1 MMHRSARVGCACDPV
16 VSEPVVKQPL
26 AKQPLAKQALA
37 KQALAKQQIAKQQ
50 GLALLAVLFA
60 LTLLMLLA
68 LPFAISMSVGAD
80 AAMRDVEQTSTEQ
93 TSASVR
99 ELLLADVALS
109 HASVDPDPDFD
120 GLDEWP
126 RGVELPAAFAALE
139 DGGNVLLGGE
149 VQDLQRFASLD
160 SMSPL
165 MLANTIGTATRLGAD
180 LEPDAT
186 SMSVDD
192 ASSLPDQGY
201 LWLANEVVS
210 YDSIDGN
217 LLQGLQRGL
226 FRDQGFAD
234 GTEGVAARSLVLDY
248 RCVLAAI
255 WPYFA
260 PDRAGKRA
268 AYRSEREVLDIG
280 KAGLGTF
287 TMGELDAIDR
297 VFAVDAQSET
307 APTWGRPER
316 VFNALQGGLT
326 RTLMVKSAVHLSA
339 GSTVRIR
346 DLATGQV
353 EYGMLMTASTQRPGQ
368 AQLQLPSVFQLGL
381 LMPVAKSFKSV
392 DTVVEPLIPAP
403 VNINTA
409 PEDVLVALL
418 AHVRRSS
425 SLRINH
431 NNNARGTAPLHI
443 SPSEA
448 RELAAEIT
456 DLRGGRQVDGQ
467 TGSQT
472 GGRPFENWKDL
483 IDRLFVPK
491 LQAAGSSEE
500 RNKWIDLYRC
510 LRTGRDSVLEMGTS
524 PICFKSGP
532 WVTYRAAA
540 SRSRSLV
547 ALGVVGR
554 HERTGL
560 AAVLPGFRI
569 ERKWNTQAAF
579 EEAMILDRRSPGWVT
594 GPVNLGHLQPGQTG
608 NDPSARYLA
617 HIVPHAYPTLGFG
630 VARYAVDDTVDAGI
644 EPAVSMAPR
653 RRWPNTRTPFA
664 TEAFATNAHRR
675 GRDIQKEGPYV
686 MNNTGPQ
693 TIGGTPPAGGNRRHD
708 QISFPFSAN
717 GGFMG
722 RFATSF
728 WLEPQTLENR
738 ILFDYGDGNA
748 DRNRL
753 SVVARDGNLMV
764 EVIDEAGIDPNPSA
778 SPAGVER
785 TASQITLPLAE
796 LNLPAD
802 TAVHINVSAPTGR
815 PADMSFFVDGMT
827 RGQAKYRTYLTGALP
842 VFDPTLQNNRRPY
855 GMDPSI
861 LPGNEQFI
869 TIQVESTEGFPP
881 VGILRIGLELFEY
894 SSINGNSFECK
905 FKDSLGGRGSRQRGR
920 EHRPSIPTDANG
932 EPTVDIDDPQFN
944 GANLDVFPE
953 HPTGSLVELYGYA
966 ALVSEDTPLMVG
978 GTALSGALGGF
989 AVARAFVNNPD
1000 PISIT
1005 PPMGPPIRVGDGF
1018 DETWSGDLELAD
1030 PIPTGDTQ
1038 PPPAGQTGIID
1049 AFSTSGG
1056 YALIMQDRIGF
1067 EANIPGQ
1074 IGGAPTEVGGIE
1086 LVRYQSRQGHKLIGV
1101 QRAQTLPGQ
1110 DRQIDG
1116 QVYDATARKF
1126 VTDFNN
1132 NWQLA
1137 GGQGT
1142 WDDLPALIVW
1152 VVPVSIPV
1160 AGANTLW
1167 DPATTGLTEW
1177 VQLLPTGA
1185 DADTEWVRYDAIADN
1200 AHLVRGNRAAWNR
1213 VYNEL
1218 CQGTGRR
1225 TVQVGPLG
1233 PSQNAQQSVVAPPWP
1248 AIQPSSGFIGY
1259 TPQME
1264 STFPQIFAARQ
1275 RLAFRGDP
1283 FTGTS
1288 SHAQNNAKV
1297 LQCHRINL
1305 LWGNYGAYTGRVG
1318 RHDRVALV
1326 QGSVASGSN
1335 RPNVEWHSVNWQAYR
1350 YNSDNLQAN
1359 RIPSEL
1365 FGPWPFQLIGFRE
1378 EVRSIFQGPPQ
1389 GTVIEDPRMYDR
1401 IVKFPSGEL
1410 PAAFCAEPS
1419 IGAGV
1424 GGEQPMQGVVDE
1436 VEVIAH
1442 IAEDLVLE
1450 EIMDAN
1456 AQQFTVNPLYFNNS
1470 VGAVWSGRDLSAT
1483 YPQNGGLVQV
1493 DDEVMG
1499 YSARANGVFTV
1510 AQNGRGL
1517 LNTEPRGHDRGARV
1531 KFLTHRAAAILAG
1544 GVGGNESVIPVQDV
1558 TPMPIAGTLLMG
1570 QELLHYTWSRNS
1582 ANTLEMPNW
1591 YPPNEDGTVDT
1602 GTSSA
1607 RGLFRG
1613 RYGTQPQG
1621 ASAGEVV
1628 ISWPFRYWDRFA
1640 EFSDDP
1646 ELAYSQI
1653 TTNEAP
1659 VFFRDLRWRE
1669 ETKDSRVQVIC
1680 RVRTDSHA
1688 PWTAEASAFPG
1699 LWEFAGKPA
1708 DGAAH
1713 KLNRGASRLE
1723 IRFQTVYQPGC
1734 VDLQAFT
1741 QHGWK
1746 TSARVEDVRIQYEG
1760 QGRIFDEQVTAR

>member
-1 MMHRSARVGCACDPV
+1 MTHSSALSSAAAER
-16 VSEPVVKQPL
+16 
-26 AKQPLAKQALA
+26 
-37 KQALAKQQIAKQQ
+37 

-93 TSASVR
+93 ASASVR
-99 ELLLADVALS
+99 ALMLGDVALT
-109 HASVDPDPDFD
+109 HPSVDPTPDFD
-120 GLDEWP
+120 GRDEYP
-126 RGVELPAAFAALE
+126 QGVELPAAFAALE
-139 DGGNVLLGGE
+139 EGGRVLLGGE
-149 VQDLQRFASLD
+149 VQDLQRYASLD

-165 MLANTIGTATRLGAD
+165 MLANAIGTATRLSQD

-186 SMSVDD
+186 SVSVED
-192 ASSLPDQGY
+192 ATALPDQGY

-217 LLQGLQRGL
+217 VLQGLQRGL
-226 FRDQGFAD
+226 FRGQGFAD
-234 GTEGVAARSLVLDY
+234 GTQGVASRALVLDY

-260 PDRAGKRA
+260 PGRDGKRVS
-268 AYRSEREVLDIG
+268 YRSEREVLDIG

-297 VFAVDAQSET
+297 VFAVEAQSET

-326 RTLMVKSAVHLSA
+326 RQLMVKSAVHLSA

-346 DLATGQV
+346 DLATGRV

-368 AQLQLPSVFQLGL
+368 AQLQLPSVFLLGL
-381 LMPVAKSFKSV
+381 LMPVSQSFEPV

-409 PEDVLVALL
+409 SEDVLVALL
-418 AHVRRSS
+418 SHVRRSAD
-425 SLRINH
+425 LRIN
-431 NNNARGTAPLHI
+431 NNNNSRTSAPPHI
-443 SPSEA
+443 SASEA
-448 RELAAEIT
+448 RELANEIAE
-456 DLRGGRQVDGQ
+456 LRGSVVIDGE
-467 TGSQT
+467 SA
-472 GGRPFENWKDL
+472 GGRPFESWKDL
-483 IDRLFVPK
+483 VDRLFVPK
-491 LQAAGSSEE
+491 LQASGNNTD
-500 RNKWIDLYRC
+500 RNKWVTLYRC
-510 LRTGRDSVLEMGTS
+510 MRTGRDSVLEMGTA

-540 SRSRSLV
+540 SRSRSLI
-547 ALGVVGR
+547 APGVVGR

-569 ERKWNTQAAF
+569 ERKWDTQAAF
-579 EEAMILDRRSPGWVT
+579 EDAMVLDRRSPGWVS
-594 GPVNLGHLQPGQTG
+594 GPVNLGHLQPGQAG

-617 HIVPHAYPTLGFG
+617 HIVPKAYPSMGLGA
-630 VARYAVDDTVDAGI
+630 ARYAVDDDADSGI
-644 EPAVSMAPR
+644 EPSVAMSRR
-653 RRWPNTRTPFA
+653 RRWPNTQSPLSLDS
-664 TEAFATNAHRR
+664 FATNTHRR
-675 GRDIQKEGPYV
+675 GRDVNKEGPYV
-686 MNNTGPQ
+686 MNNIGPQ
-693 TIGGTPPAGGNRRHD
+693 TAGSTPPPSGNPRHD
-708 QISFPFSAN
+708 QISFPFTAN

-728 WLEPQTLENR
+728 WLEPQTLANC
-738 ILFDYGDGNA
+738 ILFDYGDGDA

-753 SVVARDGNLMV
+753 SVLARDGNLLV
-764 EVIDEAGIDPNPSA
+764 EVIDEAGIDPNPSD
-778 SPAGVER
+778 SPAGVQR
-785 TASQITLPLAE
+785 TASQVALPLAE
-796 LNLPAD
+796 LALPAD
-802 TAVHINVSAPTGR
+802 TAVHISVSAPTGR
-815 PADMSFFVDGMT
+815 PADLSFFVDGMT
-827 RGQAKYRTYLTGALP
+827 RGEAKYRTYLTGALP
-842 VFDPTLQNNRRPY
+842 VFDPGLQNNAVPY
-855 GMDPSI
+855 GQDPSAT
-861 LPGNEQFI
+861 PGNERFVS
-869 TIQVESTEGFPP
+869 IQVESTEDFPP

-894 SSINGNSFECK
+894 SSINGNSFECQ

-920 EHRPSIPTDANG
+920 EHRPNIPTDANG
-932 EPTVDIDDPQFN
+932 EPTVDFNDSQFS
-944 GANLDVFPE
+944 GVSLDVFPE
-953 HPTGSLVELYGYA
+953 HPAGSLVELYGYA
-966 ALVSEDTPLMVG
+966 AIVSEDTPMMVS
-978 GTALSGALGGF
+978 GTTLSGSLGAF
-989 AVARAFVNNPD
+989 AVARAFVDNPD
-1000 PISIT
+1000 EISIT
-1005 PPMGPPIRVGDGF
+1005 PPMGPPIRVGVGF
-1018 DETWSGDLELAD
+1018 DETWSGDLQLAD
-1030 PIPTGDTQ
+1030 PIPSGDNQ
-1038 PPPAGQTGIID
+1038 PPDEGQVEIID

-1056 YALIMQDRIGF
+1056 YALIIQDRISF
-1067 EANIPGQ
+1067 EANVPGQ
-1074 IGGAPTEVGGIE
+1074 IGGAPTEIGGME

-1101 QRAQTLPGQ
+1101 ERAQTLPGQ
-1110 DRQIDG
+1110 DNQIDT
-1116 QVYDATARKF
+1116 QLFDQTARKF

-1132 NWQLA
+1132 NWTLQ

-1142 WDDLPALIVW
+1142 WDDLPARIVW

-1160 AGANTLW
+1160 QGTNTLW
-1167 DPATTGLTEW
+1167 DPAATMMSEW
-1177 VQLLPTGA
+1177 VQLLPAGA
-1185 DADTEWVRYDAIADN
+1185 DQDTEWVRYDAIADN
-1200 AHLVRGNRAAWNR
+1200 MHLVRGNRAAWAN
-1213 VYNEL
+1213 VYREL
-1218 CQGTGRR
+1218 TRSTSR
-1225 TVQVGPLG
+1225 STVQVGSLG
-1233 PSQNAQQSVVAPPWP
+1233 PNQTNTEDILEPPWGQVDP
-1248 AIQPSSGFIGY
+1248 ASGFIGY
-1259 TPQME
+1259 TPQLE
-1264 STFPQIFAARQ
+1264 STFPQIHWARR

-1288 SHAQNNAKV
+1288 SHPQNNAKV
-1297 LQCHRINL
+1297 LQCHRISMRR
-1305 LWGNYGAYTGRVG
+1305 WGNYSAYSGRIG

-1326 QGSVASGSN
+1326 QGSVANGSD
-1335 RPNVEWHSVNWQAYR
+1335 RPTVEWHTVNWQAYR
-1350 YNSDNLQAN
+1350 WNSDNLQEN
-1359 RIPSEL
+1359 RTPPEL
-1365 FGPWPFQLIGFRE
+1365 LGPWPFQLIGLRDD
-1378 EVRSIFQGPPQ
+1378 VKSLYQGPAQ
-1389 GTVIEDPRMYDR
+1389 GTVLEDSRMYDR

-1424 GGEQPMQGVVDE
+1424 GGDQPIQGIVDE

-1442 IAEDLVLE
+1442 IAQDLVLE

-1456 AQQFTVNPLYFNNS
+1456 AQQLTTNPLYYNNS
-1470 VGAVWSGRDLSAT
+1470 IGAVWAGRDLSAN
-1483 YPQNGGLVQV
+1483 YPENGGLIQV
-1493 DDEVMG
+1493 DDEVMA
-1499 YSARANGVFTV
+1499 YSARANGVFTI

-1517 LNTEPRGHDRGARV
+1517 LNTEARGHDRGARV
-1531 KFLTHRAAAILAG
+1531 KFLTHRACAILTG
-1544 GVGGNESVIPVQDV
+1544 GVGGTEAVIPVQDV
-1558 TPMPIAGTLLMG
+1558 SPMPIAGTLLMG

-1591 YPPNEDGTVDT
+1591 YPPNEDGTIET

-1613 RYGTQPQG
+1613 RYGTQSQG
-1621 ASAGEVV
+1621 AGSGEVV
-1628 ISWPFRYWDRFA
+1628 ISWPFRYWDRYA

-1646 ELAYSQI
+1646 ELAYSQL

-1669 ETKDSRVQVIC
+1669 ETTDSRVQVVC
-1680 RVRTDSHA
+1680 RVRTDSLA

-1699 LWEFAGKPA
+1699 LWEFVGKPA

-1760 QGRIFDEQVTAR
+1760 QSRIFDEQVTAR